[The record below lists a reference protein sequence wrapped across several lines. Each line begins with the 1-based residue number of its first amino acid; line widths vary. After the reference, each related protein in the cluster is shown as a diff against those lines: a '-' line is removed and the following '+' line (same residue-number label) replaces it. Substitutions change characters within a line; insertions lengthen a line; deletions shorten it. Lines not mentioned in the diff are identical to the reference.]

1 MNDAHEH
8 LQAEGA
14 AGAAGGGAAA
24 AGMSADVVAR
34 LQERATALTQERK
47 RRGRTVPDGLLAP
60 DQLRA
65 FLTLASHP
73 VSAFPVSQIPPGFP
87 RTPLPFR
94 NSLISTMHH
103 NMHVLHMKAFLLKH
117 FIYC

>member
-73 VSAFPVSQIPPGFP
+73 VSAFP

-94 NSLISTMHH
+94 NSQISTMHH